1 MTPYSGYLPYLCH
14 MKQLITFFIILFL
27 SGCNRNEPVSDLF
40 RWDKQNAQADS
51 LTVALEW
58 AFIERDSYACIS
70 GLIARL
76 DSATKS
82 KYNRESA
89 DVLFWKA
96 RLQNREH
103 HTAEAKKLLSEAL
116 ARCDSSSR
124 PYAFSRMKYL
134 NSIISRISKG
144 KLHSALKE
152 YEQFYR
158 STDDPFMTAT
168 ASVDLG
174 HIMREVGDRKR
185 GLAYYLYAD
194 SLYEALGVDTYHLK
208 TSLNNASI
216 FAEAGDS
223 ARSRS
228 LLRNLIDNP
237 KAKADRDFYINVL
250 IDNWKICGDTTALIS
265 AWLLTNE
272 RGLNLIDSHT
282 TALEMCSY
290 LLGKGKI
297 SEAEKLCLETIKKFT
312 PNYPL
317 TIKAQAYKLL
327 ADIYESKGETARALT
342 NCKIHSKLQDSL
354 LKVHSAIEIGN
365 IESRGEIARSEA
377 EMESRHQIERLW
389 TWIFVMA
396 LLMGALLVAFILM
409 RKVQAS
415 RLSIAR
421 YHLDLEKERRSL
433 VSSALVMEEK
443 DNVLKSVLSDIHKME
458 SEGKLKPEE
467 TRHLEQN
474 VKMHLSGRQDWD
486 HFRELF
492 DNVHPMFHKRLKAD
506 YPELTEGDLRLA
518 TYIKVGMQGKQIARM
533 LMLQPDT
540 IRKNRQKL
548 RRHLRLESEES
559 LEDFLRTIDS

>member
-1 MTPYSGYLPYLCH
+1 M
-14 MKQLITFFIILFL
+14 
-27 SGCNRNEPVSDLF
+27 
-40 RWDKQNAQADS
+40 
-51 LTVALEW
+51 
-58 AFIERDSYACIS
+58 
-70 GLIARL
+70 
-76 DSATKS
+76 
-82 KYNRESA
+82 
-89 DVLFWKA
+89 
-96 RLQNREH
+96 
-103 HTAEAKKLLSEAL
+103 
-116 ARCDSSSR
+116 
-124 PYAFSRMKYL
+124 
-134 NSIISRISKG
+134 
-144 KLHSALKE
+144 
-152 YEQFYR
+152 
-158 STDDPFMTAT
+158 
-168 ASVDLG
+168 
-174 HIMREVGDRKR
+174 
-185 GLAYYLYAD
+185 
-194 SLYEALGVDTYHLK
+194 
-208 TSLNNASI
+208 
-216 FAEAGDS
+216 
-223 ARSRS
+223 
-228 LLRNLIDNP
+228 
-237 KAKADRDFYINVL
+237 
-250 IDNWKICGDTTALIS
+250 
-265 AWLLTNE
+265 
-272 RGLNLIDSHT
+272 
-282 TALEMCSY
+282 
-290 LLGKGKI
+290 
-297 SEAEKLCLETIKKFT
+297 
-312 PNYPL
+312 
-317 TIKAQAYKLL
+317 
-327 ADIYESKGETARALT
+327 T

-518 TYIKVGMQGKQIARM
+518 TYIKGRYARETDCPYAHASARHNP
-533 LMLQPDT
+533 Q
-540 IRKNRQKL
+540 NRQKL